1 MSDEFRF
8 IPLNS
13 EFIKTDEELLKIG
26 GKFFSSLEKLGGIR
40 STAKNINDKIPLV
53 YFIITGGTEKLFLNL
68 LKKKKTFIKN
78 EPIFLVAHP
87 THNSL
92 PACLEI
98 LAKLQQN
105 GLTGRI
111 FYFNDHNDK
120 KSLKKLIKS
129 VKHLHVNDYLSNAK
143 IGLIGKPSDWLI
155 ASSPSKNIVK
165 NSWGPKVI
173 PITMEE
179 VTDSLE
185 NISESDLNNY
195 FNSLSENA
203 QSIAEPTKIDI
214 QNNVKIYLVLK
225 ALVEKYKLDALTI
238 RCFDLVL
245 NIKTTGCFGLSQ
257 LNDDG
262 YIAGCEGDLVSTV
275 AMLWTNKLLNQIP
288 WMANPVQLDEE
299 QNSLWLAHC
308 TVPRSIVKNYN
319 LRSHFESG
327 IGVGIQ
333 GTLEN
338 EKVTL
343 LRIGGKRMEKIWIAE
358 GKIIQS
364 GNSEH
369 LCRTQVEIKLSRGKV
384 ADLLS
389 NPLGNHL
396 ILLKG
401 HHSKI
406 LYNYWSLYIK

>member
-1 MSDEFRF
+1 M
-8 IPLNS
+8 
-13 EFIKTDEELLKIG
+13 
-26 GKFFSSLEKLGGIR
+26 
-40 STAKNINDKIPLV
+40 
-53 YFIITGGTEKLFLNL
+53 
-68 LKKKKTFIKN
+68 
-78 EPIFLVAHP
+78 
-87 THNSL
+87 
-92 PACLEI
+92 
-98 LAKLQQN
+98 
-105 GLTGRI
+105 
-111 FYFNDHNDK
+111 
-120 KSLKKLIKS
+120 
-129 VKHLHVNDYLSNAK
+129 
-143 IGLIGKPSDWLI
+143 
-155 ASSPSKNIVK
+155 K

-308 TVPRSIVKNYN
+308 TVPRSIVK
-319 LRSHFESG
+319 
-327 IGVGIQ
+327 
-333 GTLEN
+333 
-338 EKVTL
+338 
-343 LRIGGKRMEKIWIAE
+343 
-358 GKIIQS
+358 II
-364 GNSEH
+364 
-369 LCRTQVEIKLSRGKV
+369 I
-384 ADLLS
+384 
-389 NPLGNHL
+389 
-396 ILLKG
+396 
-401 HHSKI
+401 
-406 LYNYWSLYIK
+406 